1 MTRLLVVGDSLLDI
15 DLVGRVERVCPD
27 APVPVV
33 DQVAERPRPGGA
45 ALAAML
51 AASDG
56 HEVTLLTPLA
66 SDDAGLR
73 LRDLL
78 GDAVCVAELPYQGTT
93 PVKRRVRVAGQ
104 SLIRID
110 AGGGPGV
117 GALGREASR
126 SLERSLERTL
136 DRMSDGVEAVLVSDY
151 GRGLAGLAGF
161 RDRIRRLAHRV
172 PVVWDPHPRGANPV
186 AGVRLVTPNSGEL
199 RQFADRHGVAVP
211 GEGLTAIA
219 GSTHGLV
226 AAWQVAAVAVT
237 MAERGALLSYGQG
250 APVVL
255 PAAAVQVGDACG
267 AGDRFAATVAACL
280 GAGSVTTEAVQA
292 AVAAA
297 TGFVADGGAEALPP
311 FDRPGPRPAPASGLE
326 DLLTRVRARGGVV
339 VATGGCFDLLHA
351 GHVATLRAA
360 RRLGDCL
367 VVCLNSDTSVRRLK
381 GPGRPVTPEVDR
393 ARVLEAL
400 ECVDSVV
407 VFEDDTP
414 VRVLEQLRPDVWV
427 KGGDYAGADL
437 PEADVLTR
445 WGGQAVVLPYV
456 PGRSTT
462 ALVRELARTGRNR
475 DSD

>member
-1 MTRLLVVGDSLLDI
+1 MTRLLVAGDSLLDI

-51 AASDG
+51 AANDG
-56 HEVTLLTPLA
+56 HDVTLLTPLA
-66 SDDAGLR
+66 SDDAGIR

-78 GDAVCVAELPYQGTT
+78 GDAVRVAELPYQGAT

-110 AGGGPGV
+110 AGGGPGI
-117 GALGREASR
+117 GALTREASR
-126 SLERSLERTL
+126 TLDRTL
-136 DRMSDGVEAVLVSDY
+136 DRALDGVEAVLVSDY
-151 GRGLAGLAGF
+151 GQGLAGLAEF
-161 RDRIRRLAHRV
+161 RNRIRRLARRV
-172 PVVWDPHPRGANPV
+172 PVVWDPHPRGASPV
-186 AGVRLVTPNSGEL
+186 PGVRLVTPNGGEL
-199 RQFADRHGVAVP
+199 RQFADRHGVAAL
-211 GEGLTAIA
+211 GEGLAAIV
-219 GSTHGLV
+219 GSAHGLV

-297 TGFVADGGAEALPP
+297 TGFVAGGGAEALPS
-311 FDRPGPRPAPASGLE
+311 FDGPGAPPTPGNPGGLE

-381 GPGRPVTPEVDR
+381 GPGRPVMPEVDR

-437 PEADVLTR
+437 PEASVLTR

-462 ALVRELARTGRNR
+462 ALVRELARTGAGRR
-475 DSD
+475 EPQ

>member
-1 MTRLLVVGDSLLDI
+1 MTRLLVAGDSLLDI

-33 DQVAERPRPGGA
+33 DQVAERSRPGGA

-56 HEVTLLTPLA
+56 HDVTLLTPLA
-66 SDDAGLR
+66 FDDAGIR
-73 LRDLL
+73 LRNLL
-78 GDAVCVAELPYQGTT
+78 GDAIRLAELPYQGAT

-117 GALGREASR
+117 ATLTREASR
-126 SLERSLERTL
+126 TL
-136 DRMSDGVEAVLVSDY
+136 DRALDPALDDVEAVLVSDY
-151 GRGLAGLAGF
+151 GRGLAGLPEF
-161 RDRIRRLAHRV
+161 RDRVRRLARRV
-172 PVVWDPHPRGANPV
+172 PVVWDPHPRGASPV
-186 AGVRLVTPNSGEL
+186 RGVRLVTPNSGEL

-211 GEGLTAIA
+211 GEGLAAIA
-219 GSTHGLV
+219 GCAHGLV
-226 AAWQVAAVAVT
+226 TAWQVAAVAVT

-250 APVVL
+250 APVML

-267 AGDRFAATVAACL
+267 AGDRFAATVTACL

-297 TGFVADGGAEALPP
+297 SWFVAEGGAEALPSC
-311 FDRPGPRPAPASGLE
+311 DGPGPRPTPGSPGGLD
-326 DLLTRVRARGGVV
+326 DLLARVRARGGVV

-381 GPGRPVTPEVDR
+381 GPGRPVMPAVDR

-414 VRVLEQLRPDVWV
+414 VRVLERLRPDVWV

-437 PEADVLTR
+437 PEARVLTR

-462 ALVRELARTGRNR
+462 ALVRELARADAGRR
-475 DSD
+475 EPR